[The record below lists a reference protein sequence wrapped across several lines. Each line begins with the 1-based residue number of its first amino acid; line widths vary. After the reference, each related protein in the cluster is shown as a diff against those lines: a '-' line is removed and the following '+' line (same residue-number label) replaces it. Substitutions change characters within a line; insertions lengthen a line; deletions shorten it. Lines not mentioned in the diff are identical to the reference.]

1 MSILRLFDVSQYVYS
16 GVANKVVNKGVV
28 LVDGVYKARS
38 IPCAGVANVLNAYL
52 QFKEPDADLI
62 FCFDSPPTF
71 KQKLHKE
78 LFPYSSGY
86 KGNRQEKSPVT
97 RIQLELTEEILRQS
111 GIRAIKVKGYE
122 ADDIIASIVRQ
133 YKSSYDK
140 IYIHSRDSDLY
151 YLVCPNVE
159 VVPVIRV
166 GKYVNMTN
174 WAQTVD
180 KDYVIAYNTLTLV
193 KMERGE
199 RSDNIPSVKKEIM
212 EKILEG
218 IPKSLYPYCGEDRL
232 LRGYVKE
239 ISENDKVTMG
249 IFDLIVPRTL
259 NQDEIELFEEELEEP
274 VLEAYAVECKCRGYC
289 SMSSLCLPVVEET
302 FNKYIEEY
310 MEVV

>member
-16 GVANKVVNKGVV
+16 GVADKVINRGVA
-28 LVDGVYKARS
+28 LIDGIYEAKS
-38 IPCAGVANVLNAYL
+38 IPCAGVTNVLNAYL

-78 LFPYSSGY
+78 LFPYGNGY
-86 KGNRQEKSPVT
+86 KGNRKEKSPAI
-97 RIQLELTEEILRQS
+97 RMQLELTEEILRQS
-111 GIRAIKVKGYE
+111 GIRAVKAEGYE

-151 YLVCPNVE
+151 YLVCSNVE

-180 KDYVIAYNTLTLV
+180 KEYVIAYNTLTLV

-199 RSDNIPSVKKEIM
+199 QSDNIPSVRKEIM
-212 EKILEG
+212 EKILKK
-218 IPKSLYPYCGEDRL
+218 IPESLYPYCGEDKL
-232 LRGYVKE
+232 LRGYIKE
-239 ISENDKVTMG
+239 ISQNDKVTMG
-249 IFDLIVPRTL
+249 IFDLIVPRIL
-259 NQDEIELFEEELEEP
+259 NQDEIELFEEELEET

-289 SMSSLCLPVVEET
+289 NMNSLYLPLVEET
-302 FNKYIEEY
+302 LNKYIEEY
-310 MEVV
+310 MEVM